1 MPETQPL
8 LQLVH
13 LHVQFQQVLGVAAQ
27 EAEEAGAQ
35 WGCEHEGYI
44 WIHLDGKCAHHVGCE
59 ETY

>member
-1 MPETQPL
+1 M
-8 LQLVH
+8 
-13 LHVQFQQVLGVAAQ
+13 QFHQVLGVAAQ